1 MLDKNMIS
9 FIVFMIMGGIIYPI
23 LLYTLKNTIRQTDAL
38 DDDLLYQYENYKKKL
53 VSRNFKLKEY
63 TKYKNELLE
72 IELNRKIK
80 NIPDKN
86 KFMMA
91 IILFFINMV
100 VVYTILSAIIGPLK
114 SIRLDD
120 FLGMDNLIYFGWFTV
135 FVILVYN
142 NSDTLPKLTK
152 EWYPSPSTRNLG
164 YNPENQSRNPDN
176 INNYLMQVS
185 TKEDEP
191 KPDLGWYVAPSSP
204 PSPESL
210 NQNQSRNPS
219 YVAPS
224 SPPSPRTEFTWYNPS
239 TWSTWFRN

>member
-1 MLDKNMIS
+1 
-9 FIVFMIMGGIIYPI
+9 
-23 LLYTLKNTIRQTDAL
+23 
-38 DDDLLYQYENYKKKL
+38 
-53 VSRNFKLKEY
+53 
-63 TKYKNELLE
+63 
-72 IELNRKIK
+72 
-80 NIPDKN
+80 
-86 KFMMA
+86 
-91 IILFFINMV
+91 MV

-114 SIRLDD
+114 GIRLDD
-120 FLGMDNLIYFGWFTV
+120 FLGMDNLIYFGWFTI
-135 FVILVYN
+135 FIILVSD

-152 EWYPSPSTRNLG
+152 EYKDWYPSPPTRNLG
-164 YNPENQSRNPDN
+164 YNPENQSRNPNN

-204 PSPESL
+204 PGEPL

-239 TWSTWFRN
+239 TWF